1 MLRPVLLIVT
11 TLGLIYTLKIFDV
24 IWVLTKGGPANAT
37 QNLTTY
43 GYQLSFGGLSEFG
56 QGAAV
61 GNVLILVCL
70 GLSLIYLRTL
80 RAEGE
85 VR

>member
-1 MLRPVLLIVT
+1 LVVT

-70 GLSLIYLRTL
+70 VLSLIYLRAL
-80 RAEGE
+80 RADA
-85 VR
+85 RAR